1 MNRDPLGPNGDAAR
15 ALADVFVGF
24 TDEQWREL
32 AAAADA
38 ARSRKS
44 WRAVTRAIADSR
56 MGPTIANALDTAGI
70 KAASRAIRL
79 PRDFLG
85 GRWTQV
91 AATEFPGAAMYA
103 VVIRHKTPRWVT
115 ELALA
120 PLVEIGVDVEP
131 FLPPAS
137 PDDEP
142 MPAEYQN

>member
-1 MNRDPLGPNGDAAR
+1 
-15 ALADVFVGF
+15 
-24 TDEQWREL
+24 
-32 AAAADA
+32 
-38 ARSRKS
+38 
-44 WRAVTRAIADSR
+44 